1 METINLQWLRQARR
15 KKHLNL
21 TQAADLIGK
30 NKTTLWRW
38 ENGKSQISMRNLF
51 KLAHIYGV
59 EVNTLLEVTE

>member
-21 TQAADLIGK
+21 AQAAELVGK

-38 ENGKSQISMRNLF
+38 ENGKSQISMKNLF
-51 KLAHIYGV
+51 KMAHIYGV
-59 EVNTLLEVTE
+59 DVNSLLEVTE